1 MASCFTLMEKEV
13 YEHFRKILEWEQVDG
28 IMAPG
33 GSFGNFIAI
42 HTARFHAFP
51 EVKEKG
57 IQHLPPLRIMVS
69 DVSHYSLKK
78 GVNLAGM
85 GTESLVN
92 IKTDK
97 IGRMCPED
105 LDKKIQ

>member
-13 YEHFRKILEWEQVDG
+13 YEHFRKVLEWDVVDG

-51 EVKEKG
+51 
-57 IQHLPPLRIMVS
+57 
-69 DVSHYSLKK
+69 
-78 GVNLAGM
+78 
-85 GTESLVN
+85 
-92 IKTDK
+92 
-97 IGRMCPED
+97 
-105 LDKKIQ
+105 

>member
-13 YEHFRKILEWEQVDG
+13 YQHFRKVLEWHVVDG

-33 GSFGNFIAI
+33 GSFGNVIAI

-51 EVKEKG
+51 QVKEKG
-57 IQHLPPLRIMVS
+57 IQHLPPLKIMVS
-69 DVSHYSLKK
+69 EVGHYILKK

-85 GTESLVN
+85 GTDCLVN
-92 IKTDK
+92 VKTDK
-97 IGRMCPED
+97 IGRMCP
-105 LDKKIQ
+105 